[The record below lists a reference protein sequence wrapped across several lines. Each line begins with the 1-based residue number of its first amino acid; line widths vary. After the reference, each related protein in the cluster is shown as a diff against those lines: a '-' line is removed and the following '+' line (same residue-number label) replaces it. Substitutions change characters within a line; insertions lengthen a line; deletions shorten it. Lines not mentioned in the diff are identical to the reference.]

1 MSALVRIVAGAIWIA
16 TTAAADN
23 INVSKIATGTSQSI
37 NFSTAAMKP
46 FLANVYDLSYHTKA
60 LGGISSES
68 SDYYLPTPW
77 ADTWQDSKAYPK
89 LQREEPTP
97 ADTDDQEYASPFWK
111 LALADMTVSPR
122 LVQSRVFK
130 SGSAETVTTYSMKV
144 EHFGS
149 PGDYFLTVHV
159 PTFQMS
165 FATAYSLCCPGDYNG
180 GTYLYK
186 KPNKIRMRAAVD
198 LYSTICPPG
207 RPKRHIPMPK
217 ISATTRPTT
226 STLFGIELHRQG
238 PTLFI
243 SAASMLVTRSSFP
256 GSFERMLF
264 RTLPIAEMLTS
275 EPVIRRR
282 NAAPIPAQRSRLPE
296 ARFPA
301 SVFTPRPPRFVRT
314 RP

>member
-1 MSALVRIVAGAIWIA
+1 MSALVRTGVSAVLLM
-16 TTAAADN
+16 AAAPADN
-23 INVSKIATGTSQSI
+23 INVSKIATGTTHSI

-77 ADTWQDSKAYPK
+77 ADTWQDTKEYPK

-97 ADTDDQEYASPFWK
+97 AATDDQEYASPFWK

-122 LVQSRVFK
+122 LVQSRIFK
-130 SGSAETVTTYSMKV
+130 SGSAEAMTTYSVKV

-198 LYSTICPPG
+198 LYINNLPAWSSEKTYTYAEGLGNNAADHFDTLWDRASSTGTDTLYLG
-207 RPKRHIPMPK
+207 RFNAGDSIRF
-217 ISATTRPTT
+217 SW
-226 STLFGIELHRQG
+226 
-238 PTLFI
+238 
-243 SAASMLVTRSSFP
+243 
-256 GSFERMLF
+256 
-264 RTLPIAEMLTS
+264 
-275 EPVIRRR
+275 VIRTDVVSD
-282 NAAPIPAQRSRLPE
+282 APNCGDAYIGAGYPKEKRCSDSSAKVTVTGGSIPGLGFYAKAP
-296 ARFPA
+296 
-301 SVFTPRPPRFVRT
+301 
-314 RP
+314 